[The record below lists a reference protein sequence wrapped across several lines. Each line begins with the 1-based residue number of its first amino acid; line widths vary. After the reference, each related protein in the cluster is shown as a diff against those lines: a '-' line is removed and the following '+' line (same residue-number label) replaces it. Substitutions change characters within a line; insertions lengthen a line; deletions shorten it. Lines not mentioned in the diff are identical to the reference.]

1 MREKQHGEMKW
12 GGRRRLGRSIG
23 RRMGL
28 LIGLIAVL
36 ASALPLAPRVQAQ
49 IGFPG
54 GPVDAVKVRAVP
66 QKSTVEPGDQLPIA
80 VVFDYQEGFH
90 SWTNPPI
97 IPPQFGEDF
106 PAIPTT
112 VDPVSVPKGVLLGA
126 VQWPEPHA
134 VRVDYGTGPID
145 LMSYTG
151 RSVAFVPVIVGQDL
165 PPGEMAMDLNIGY
178 QVCDDSTCYPP
189 ETQTL
194 RVPLRVA
201 AAGAAAGSA
210 DGAGTLSP
218 EDAALFAGFD
228 TAGFTAGPGGAAGG
242 VAVAAAG
249 ACSDLSVNFFG
260 RTFAFCPSGATGLG
274 LLLLV
279 AAIGGILLNFTPCVL
294 PVLPLKVMALSRA
307 AGNPR
312 RLALLG
318 LCMSL
323 GIVMFWL
330 AIGGAI
336 AFISDFKSISSLFQ
350 TGWFALAVGIFV
362 AVMAVGMLGL
372 FEFNPPRWAYQIN
385 PSQDTL
391 QGSFLFGV
399 LAAVL
404 STPCTAPF
412 MGSAAAWA
420 TTQEPPITL
429 ATFAAIGIGMALPY
443 MLLSL
448 RPKWVYAV
456 PRSGPGSVLVKQVM
470 GLFMLAVAAFFT
482 GTALST
488 WLSRPPDPT
497 SRDYWY
503 VVIFFIVLACAWMV
517 YGTFRI
523 THSAGKRLVFSGIG
537 LAIVL
542 VSVRMVGG
550 LASQGPIDWVYFT
563 PERFAE
569 AQNRGDVVV
578 MDFTAEWC
586 LNCKVLEA
594 GVLHQPEIVD
604 LLDEPGVTPMKVDL
618 TGSNPEGQ
626 AMLSTLKWVGIPLLA
641 VFGPATGYEDPP
653 LKYDSYTID
662 TVKQAVDQARA
673 VSKAGSP

>member
-1 MREKQHGEMKW
+1 MRVIKLGKPARLGKSDRLGEPGV
-12 GGRRRLGRSIG
+12 GGRRRLGLLF
-23 RRMGL
+23 GL
-28 LIGLIAVL
+28 MAVL
-36 ASALPLAPRVQAQ
+36 AGIFSPTPRAQAQ

-54 GPVDAVKVRAVP
+54 GPVDAVKVRVVP
-66 QKSTVEPGDQLPIA
+66 QQSTVAPGDQLPIA
-80 VVFDYQEGFH
+80 VVFDFQEGFH

-112 VDPVSVPKGVLLGA
+112 VDPASVPKGVLIGD
-126 VQWPEPHA
+126 VQWPEGQA
-134 VRVDYGTGPID
+134 VRVNYGTGPID

-151 RSVAFVPVIVGQDL
+151 QTVAFVPVIVGQDVAS
-165 PPGEMAMDLNIGY
+165 GETALDLNIGY
-178 QVCDDSTCYPP
+178 QVCDETTCYPP
-189 ETQTL
+189 ETQTV

-201 AAGAAAGSA
+201 AAGSETGAGS
-210 DGAGTLSP
+210 GAGTLSP
-218 EDAALFAGFD
+218 ADAALFAGFD
-228 TAGFTAGPGGAAGG
+228 PTVVTDG
-242 VAVAAAG
+242 VAVPA

-260 RTFAFCPSGATGLG
+260 RTFAFCPTGASGLG

-323 GIVMFWL
+323 GVVMFWL

-336 AFISDFKSISSLFQ
+336 AFIAGFSAISSLFQ
-350 TGWFALAVGIFV
+350 TGWFALGVGIFV
-362 AVMAVGMLGL
+362 AIMAIGMLGL
-372 FEFNPPRWAYQIN
+372 FEFNPPRWAYQVN

-420 TTQEPPITL
+420 ATQEPPITL

-448 RPKWVYAV
+448 RPKWVHAV

-470 GLFMLAVAAFFT
+470 GLFMLAVAAFFA

-488 WLSRPPDPT
+488 WLSQPPEPA

-503 VVIFFIVLACAWMV
+503 VVIFFIVLACTWMI

-523 THSAGKRLVFSGIG
+523 THSTGKRLVFSGIG
-537 LAIVL
+537 LAVML

-604 LLDEPGVTPMKVDL
+604 LLDQPGVTPMKVDL

-626 AMLSTLKWVGIPLLA
+626 AMLSALKWVGIPLLA

-662 TVKQAVDQARA
+662 TVKEAVDQARA
-673 VSKAGSP
+673 VSEAGAR